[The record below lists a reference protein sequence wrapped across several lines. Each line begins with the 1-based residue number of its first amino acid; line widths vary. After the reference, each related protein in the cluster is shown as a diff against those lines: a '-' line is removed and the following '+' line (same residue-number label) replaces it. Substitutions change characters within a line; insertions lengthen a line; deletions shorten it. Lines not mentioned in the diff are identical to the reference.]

1 MAENTQI
8 SAAISEETKALLEHY
23 VEQYGLKKA
32 FVIEDAL
39 LHHFQ
44 ALKEIPEDVVIPS
57 RITLTKASLE
67 KLAKRLETNEK
78 PTQALRDLF
87 RS

>member
-23 VEQYGLKKA
+23 VEQHGLKKA